1 MGGICYDE
9 KQKPPSEKAA
19 IPTGKEESNVSVQ
32 QIAEKTFVPRGLA
45 ALCYEKEG
53 NTKFRDRVTLFY
65 DGRLLFE
72 RFCWGE
78 AAGLVF
84 TAWAD
89 RVEPDGIIVW
99 KRPLDAAVKESELPV
114 VIAAADR
121 QVLTFDQSSARWLLE
136 DEKKSDPAHGYGG
149 MKMLLGRLLGR

>member
-1 MGGICYDE
+1 M
-9 KQKPPSEKAA
+9 
-19 IPTGKEESNVSVQ
+19 SVQ
-32 QIAEKTFVPRGLA
+32 QIAEKSFVPRGLA

-84 TAWAD
+84 AAWAEK
-89 RVEPDGIIVW
+89 VEPDGTIRW
-99 KRPLDAAVKESELPV
+99 KQPLDAAVKPGDLPTA
-114 VIAAADR
+114 IASADR
-121 QVLTFDQSSARWLLE
+121 QALTFDQASARWLLE
-136 DEKKSDPAHGYGG
+136 AEKKSDPAHGYGG
-149 MKMLLGRLLGR
+149 MKVLLGRLLGR